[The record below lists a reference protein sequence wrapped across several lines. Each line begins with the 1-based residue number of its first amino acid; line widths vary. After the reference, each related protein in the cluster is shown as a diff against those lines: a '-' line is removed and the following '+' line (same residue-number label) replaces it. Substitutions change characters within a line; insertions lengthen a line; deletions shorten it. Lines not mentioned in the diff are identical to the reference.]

1 MSKTSES
8 IAVITTELSRMP
20 KRFRLASR
28 EAHRLQRRTIRMTRR
43 RPLRTLLGA
52 FAIGIAV
59 SRLARLVSA

>member
-1 MSKTSES
+1 MSKTSQS
-8 IAVITTELSRMP
+8 IAVITTELSRFP

-28 EAHRLQRRTIRMTRR
+28 EAHKLQRRTIKMTRR

-52 FAIGIAV
+52 FAVGIAV

>member
-8 IAVITTELSRMP
+8 IAVITTELSRFP
-20 KRFRLASR
+20 KRFRVASR

>member
-8 IAVITTELSRMP
+8 IAVITTELSRFP
-20 KRFRLASR
+20 KRFRVASR
-28 EAHRLQRRTIRMTRR
+28 EAHKLQRRTIRMTRR